1 MNQSLAE
8 TFVFVVLE
16 YLYCLIFLS
25 QTSLSL
31 IVTSLILVHT
41 LLDRFPCQVT
51 ATIPNSQWLTCF
63 LDSFDFASDSSPS
76 NLFILDLNPI
86 TETRAS
92 Q

>member
-25 QTSLSL
+25 QTFLSL
-31 IVTSLILVHT
+31 ILTSLILVHT
-41 LLDRFPCQVT
+41 RFPCQVT